1 MRLLLAAIVLI
12 VAAGLVAAC
21 SGSDAPGDTGTSSD
35 RAAPDGAADGGAASE
50 VEAGDDAEA
59 ADDADTADTAAADDD
74 AAQARDEDAADEEPA
89 GAEPAE
95 AETDETGAG
104 DPEDTPAEEAQDE
117 AVAAPVAPLPYDN
130 DNALRVLEMLSL
142 TIGERVQS
150 TDGERAAAAFL
161 AAEFESLGYAVEL
174 QPVPLES
181 LRVDEFR
188 VLVNGRPV
196 VAEVLHGSAGGD
208 LSAPLVVV
216 PGMGAAEDFAAVDVE
231 GAVALV
237 ERGQLFFREKV
248 ANAAAAGA
256 IGVMIYNNAPGPF
269 SGTLGET
276 SAIPAVSISQAQG
289 RALKTQLTK
298 AAQAADA
305 TDATDTADATDTT
318 DTADTTDTQVT
329 AEILVRYDPLSGE
342 SQNVVARRTDGAC
355 RVWVG
360 GHYDSVPGVMGA
372 NDNASGTA
380 LVVEL
385 ARAYA
390 DSAGARLI
398 CFVAFGAEESV
409 GGSPGILG
417 SKIFVQ
423 RLVDSGAIEDVTAML
438 NLDVAAIGSALL
450 LVGVEPLVGLAQE
463 VGAALEIDLAAGTL
477 PPGTGSDHLNF
488 AQAGVPV
495 IFPTVLGG
503 PIHVPADRFEAVEP
517 ERLASVGRLAHGL
530 LGCLAA
536 SIEPA
541 LAEACVVETE

>member
-1 MRLLLAAIVLI
+1 MLI

-21 SGSDAPGDTGTSSD
+21 SGSDAPGDADASSD
-35 RAAPDGAADGGAASE
+35 GAGPDGAASE
-50 VEAGDDAEA
+50 VEAGNDAEA
-59 ADDADTADTAAADDD
+59 ADDADTPAADDDD
-74 AAQARDEDAADEEPA
+74 AAQARDEDAADEDS
-89 GAEPAE
+89 GDAEPAE
-95 AETDETGAG
+95 AGTDETGAG
-104 DPEDTPAEEAQDE
+104 EPEDTPAEEAQDE
-117 AVAAPVAPLPYDN
+117 AVAPPVTPLPYDN

-142 TIGERVQS
+142 TIGERVQA

-181 LRVDEFR
+181 MRVDEFR

-237 ERGQLFFREKV
+237 ERGLVFFREKV

-298 AAQAADA
+298 AAEAADA
-305 TDATDTADATDTT
+305 P
-318 DTADTTDTQVT
+318 DTTDTQVT

-355 RVWVG
+355 RIWVG

-380 LVVEL
+380 LVVEM

-438 NLDVAAIGSALL
+438 NLDVAAIGSALV
-450 LVGVEPLVGLAQE
+450 LVGVEPLVGLAE
-463 VGAALEIDLAAGTL
+463 AVGAALEIDLAAAAL
-477 PPGTGSDHLNF
+477 PPGAGSDHLNF

-530 LGCLAA
+530 LGCLIA
-536 SIEPA
+536 SLEPA

>member
-1 MRLLLAAIVLI
+1 MRLLLAAIGLI
-12 VAAGLVAAC
+12 AGAGLVAAC
-21 SGSDAPGDTGTSSD
+21 SGPDAPPAPGDADTSSD
-35 RAAPDGAADGGAASE
+35 GAGPDADATE
-50 VEAGDDAEA
+50 VEADGDAETA
-59 ADDADTADTAAADDD
+59 ADDANDT
-74 AAQARDEDAADEEPA
+74 AQARDDAAAAAEEETPGDEPPEPATDDAGADEPEDAPAEEEPA
-89 GAEPAE
+89 
-95 AETDETGAG
+95 
-104 DPEDTPAEEAQDE
+104 
-117 AVAAPVAPLPYDN
+117 AVAPEGGPPVAPLPYDN
-130 DNALRVLEMLSL
+130 DNALRVLEALSV
-142 TIGERVQS
+142 TIGGRVQA

-174 QPVPLES
+174 QSVPLES

-237 ERGQLFFREKV
+237 ERGQVFFRQKV

-256 IGVMIYNNAPGPF
+256 IAVLIYNNEPGPF
-269 SGTLGET
+269 PGTLGET

-289 RALKTQLTK
+289 RALKTLVTRAQR
-298 AAQAADA
+298 AAETAETTGA
-305 TDATDTADATDTT
+305 TDDTA
-318 DTADTTDTQVT
+318 TQVT
-329 AEILVRYDPLSGE
+329 VEVLIRYDPLSEE
-342 SQNVVARRTDGAC
+342 SQNVVARRPDGAC
-355 RVWVG
+355 RIWVG
-360 GHYDSVPGVMGA
+360 GHYDTVPGVMGA

-380 LVVEL
+380 LVVEM
-385 ARAYA
+385 ARAYV
-390 DSAGARLI
+390 DSAGGRLI

-409 GGSPGILG
+409 RGSPGILG
-417 SKIFVQ
+417 SKVFVQ
-423 RLVDSGAIEDVTAML
+423 RLVESGAIEDVTAML
-438 NLDVAAIGSALL
+438 NLDVAAVGSALL
-450 LVGVEPLVGLAQE
+450 LVGVEPLVGLAEE
-463 VGAALEIDLAAGTL
+463 VGAALEIDLAAGAL

-530 LGCLAA
+530 LGCLIA
-536 SIEPA
+536 SLEPA

>member
-1 MRLLLAAIVLI
+1 MRLLLAAIALV

-21 SGSDAPGDTGTSSD
+21 SGSDAPEDAATSSD
-35 RAAPDGAADGGAASE
+35 RAGPDGAASE
-50 VEAGDDAEA
+50 VEADDDAEA
-59 ADDADTADTAAADDD
+59 ADDADADTADD

-89 GAEPAE
+89 RAEPDE
-95 AETDETGAG
+95 AEPDETGAG
-104 DPEDTPAEEAQDE
+104 DPEDTPTEEAQDE
-117 AVAAPVAPLPYDN
+117 SVALSVVPLPYDN
-130 DNALRVLEMLSL
+130 DNALRVLEVLSV
-142 TIGERVQS
+142 TIGGRVQA

-237 ERGQLFFREKV
+237 ERGQVFFRQKV
-248 ANAAAAGA
+248 ANAAGAGA
-256 IGVMIYNNAPGPF
+256 IAVLIYNNEPGPF
-269 SGTLGET
+269 PGTLGET

-289 RALKTQLTK
+289 RALKTLVTRAQR
-298 AAQAADA
+298 AAETAETTGA
-305 TDATDTADATDTT
+305 TDDTA
-318 DTADTTDTQVT
+318 TQVT
-329 AEILVRYDPLSGE
+329 VEVLIRYDPLSEE
-342 SQNVVARRTDGAC
+342 SQNVVARRPDGAC
-355 RVWVG
+355 RIWVG

-380 LVVEL
+380 LVVEM

-390 DSAGARLI
+390 DSAGGRLI

-409 GGSPGILG
+409 RGSPGILG
-417 SKIFVQ
+417 SKVFVQ
-423 RLVDSGAIEDVTAML
+423 RLVESGAIEDVTAML
-438 NLDVAAIGSALL
+438 NLDVAAVGSALL
-450 LVGVEPLVGLAQE
+450 LVGVEPLVGLAEE
-463 VGAALEIDLAAGTL
+463 VGAALEIDLAAGAL
-477 PPGTGSDHLNF
+477 PPGIGSDHLNF

-530 LGCLAA
+530 LGCLIA
-536 SIEPA
+536 SLEPA

>member
-12 VAAGLVAAC
+12 VGAGLVAAC
-21 SGSDAPGDTGTSSD
+21 SGSDAPGDAGTPSD
-35 RAAPDGAADGGAASE
+35 RAAPDAAADGGAASE

-74 AAQARDEDAADEEPA
+74 AAQARDEDPADEEPA

-95 AETDETGAG
+95 AETDETGVG

-117 AVAAPVAPLPYDN
+117 AVAPPVAPLPYDN

-196 VAEVLHGSAGGD
+196 VTEVLHGSAGGD

-298 AAQAADA
+298 AAQAAETPDA
-305 TDATDTADATDTT
+305 PDTTDATDTT
-318 DTADTTDTQVT
+318 DPPDPQVT

-355 RVWVG
+355 RIWVG

>member
-1 MRLLLAAIVLI
+1 
-12 VAAGLVAAC
+12 
-21 SGSDAPGDTGTSSD
+21 
-35 RAAPDGAADGGAASE
+35 
-50 VEAGDDAEA
+50 
-59 ADDADTADTAAADDD
+59 
-74 AAQARDEDAADEEPA
+74 
-89 GAEPAE
+89 
-95 AETDETGAG
+95 
-104 DPEDTPAEEAQDE
+104 
-117 AVAAPVAPLPYDN
+117 
-130 DNALRVLEMLSL
+130 MLSL

-161 AAEFESLGYAVEL
+161 AAEFESLGYAVEM

-208 LSAPLVVV
+208 LQR
-216 PGMGAAEDFAAVDVE
+216 AAGRRAGHGRGGGLRGGRRRRVRSRWSS
-231 GAVALV
+231 G
-237 ERGQLFFREKV
+237 GQLFFREKV

-276 SAIPAVSISQAQG
+276 SAIPGGVDQPGAGAGAEDAADQG
-289 RALKTQLTK
+289 RAGCGCDGRARIRRTRRTPRIPR
-298 AAQAADA
+298 
-305 TDATDTADATDTT
+305 TRP
-318 DTADTTDTQVT
+318 DTQVT

-342 SQNVVARRTDGAC
+342 SQNVVGRRTDGAC
-355 RVWVG
+355 RIWVG

-450 LVGVEPLVGLAQE
+450 LVGVEPLVGLAEE

-503 PIHVPADRFEAVEP
+503 PIHVPADRFDAVEP

-536 SIEPA
+536 SLDPA

>member
-1 MRLLLAAIVLI
+1 MRLLLVAIGLI
-12 VAAGLVAAC
+12 AGAGLVAAC
-21 SGSDAPGDTGTSSD
+21 SGPDTPEDAATSSD
-35 RAAPDGAADGGAASE
+35 RAEPDGAASE
-50 VEAGDDAEA
+50 VEADDDAEA
-59 ADDADTADTAAADDD
+59 ADDADADDD
-74 AAQARDEDAADEEPA
+74 AAAQARDEDAAEEEPA
-89 GAEPAE
+89 RAEPDE
-95 AETDETGAG
+95 AEPDETGVG
-104 DPEDTPAEEAQDE
+104 DPEDTPTEEVQDE
-117 AVAAPVAPLPYDN
+117 SVALSVAPLPYDN
-130 DNALRVLEMLSL
+130 DNALRVLEVLSL
-142 TIGERVQS
+142 TIGGRVQA

-174 QPVPLES
+174 QSVPLES

-237 ERGQLFFREKV
+237 ERGQVFFRQKV

-256 IGVMIYNNAPGPF
+256 IGVMIYNNEPGPF

-289 RALKTQLTK
+289 GALKTLVTRAQR
-298 AAQAADA
+298 AAETAETTGA
-305 TDATDTADATDTT
+305 TDDA
-318 DTADTTDTQVT
+318 DTQVT
-329 AEILVRYDPLSGE
+329 VKVLIRYDPLSGE

-380 LVVEL
+380 LVVEM

-390 DSAGARLI
+390 DSAGGRLI

-417 SKIFVQ
+417 SKVFVQ
-423 RLVDSGAIEDVTAML
+423 RLVESGAIEDVTAML
-438 NLDVAAIGSALL
+438 NLDVAAVGSALL
-450 LVGVEPLVGLAQE
+450 LVGVEPLVGLAEE
-463 VGAALEIDLAAGTL
+463 VGAALEIDLAAGAL
-477 PPGTGSDHLNF
+477 PPGIGSDHLNF

-530 LGCLAA
+530 LGCLIA
-536 SIEPA
+536 SLEPA

>member
-1 MRLLLAAIVLI
+1 MRLLLAAMALI

-21 SGSDAPGDTGTSSD
+21 SGSDAPGDAGTSSD
-35 RAAPDGAADGGAASE
+35 GAGPDADATGGAASE

-59 ADDADTADTAAADDD
+59 ADDADADDDADD

-89 GAEPAE
+89 RAEPAE
-95 AETDETGAG
+95 AETDEAGAG
-104 DPEDTPAEEAQDE
+104 DPEDTPTEEEPA
-117 AVAAPVAPLPYDN
+117 AVALSVAPLPYDN
-130 DNALRVLEMLSL
+130 DNALRVLEMLSV
-142 TIGERVQS
+142 TIGGRVQA

-174 QPVPLES
+174 QSVPLES

-237 ERGQLFFREKV
+237 ERGQVFFRQKV

-256 IGVMIYNNAPGPF
+256 IGVMIYNNEPGPF

-276 SAIPAVSISQAQG
+276 SAIPAVSISQAQAG
-289 RALKTQLTK
+289 ALKTLVTRAER
-298 AAQAADA
+298 AAQAAQA
-305 TDATDTADATDTT
+305 GETTDATDTE
-318 DTADTTDTQVT
+318 VT
-329 AEILVRYDPLSGE
+329 VEVLIRYDPLSGE

-355 RVWVG
+355 RIWVG

-380 LVVEL
+380 LVVEM

-390 DSAGARLI
+390 DSAGGRLI

-417 SKIFVQ
+417 SKVFVQ

-438 NLDVAAIGSALL
+438 NLDVAGVGSALL
-450 LVGVEPLVGLAQE
+450 LVGVEPLVGLAEE
-463 VGAALEIDLAAGTL
+463 VGAALEIDLAAGAL
-477 PPGTGSDHLNF
+477 PPGIGSDHLNF

-530 LGCLAA
+530 LGCLIA
-536 SIEPA
+536 SLEPA
-541 LAEACVVETE
+541 LAEACVVGTE

>member
-1 MRLLLAAIVLI
+1 M
-12 VAAGLVAAC
+12 
-21 SGSDAPGDTGTSSD
+21 
-35 RAAPDGAADGGAASE
+35 
-50 VEAGDDAEA
+50 
-59 ADDADTADTAAADDD
+59 
-74 AAQARDEDAADEEPA
+74 
-89 GAEPAE
+89 
-95 AETDETGAG
+95 
-104 DPEDTPAEEAQDE
+104 
-117 AVAAPVAPLPYDN
+117 
-130 DNALRVLEMLSL
+130 
-142 TIGERVQS
+142 
-150 TDGERAAAAFL
+150 
-161 AAEFESLGYAVEL
+161 
-174 QPVPLES
+174 
-181 LRVDEFR
+181 
-188 VLVNGRPV
+188 
-196 VAEVLHGSAGGD
+196 
-208 LSAPLVVV
+208 
-216 PGMGAAEDFAAVDVE
+216 
-231 GAVALV
+231 
-237 ERGQLFFREKV
+237 
-248 ANAAAAGA
+248 
-256 IGVMIYNNAPGPF
+256 
-269 SGTLGET
+269 
-276 SAIPAVSISQAQG
+276 
-289 RALKTQLTK
+289 
-298 AAQAADA
+298 
-305 TDATDTADATDTT
+305 
-318 DTADTTDTQVT
+318 T

-355 RVWVG
+355 RIWVG

>member
-1 MRLLLAAIVLI
+1 MPLLLAAIALI

-21 SGSDAPGDTGTSSD
+21 SGPDAPGDAGTSSD
-35 RAAPDGAADGGAASE
+35 RAGPDGATTGGAASE
-50 VEAGDDAEA
+50 VEAADDAET
-59 ADDADTADTAAADDD
+59 ADDADADTADD
-74 AAQARDEDAADEEPA
+74 AAQARDEDAAEEEPA
-89 GAEPAE
+89 RAEPDE
-95 AETDETGAG
+95 AETDETGAD
-104 DPEDTPAEEAQDE
+104 DPEDTATEEEPA
-117 AVAAPVAPLPYDN
+117 AVALSVVPLPYDN
-130 DNALRVLEMLSL
+130 DNALRVLEALSV
-142 TIGERVQS
+142 TIGGRVQA

-174 QPVPLES
+174 QSVPLES

-237 ERGQLFFREKV
+237 ERGQVFFRQKV

-256 IGVMIYNNAPGPF
+256 IGVMIYNNEPGPF

-289 RALKTQLTK
+289 GALKTLVTRAQR
-298 AAQAADA
+298 AAETAETTGA
-305 TDATDTADATDTT
+305 TDDTA
-318 DTADTTDTQVT
+318 TQVT
-329 AEILVRYDPLSGE
+329 VEVLIRYDPLSEE
-342 SQNVVARRTDGAC
+342 SQNVVARRPDGAC
-355 RVWVG
+355 RIWVG

-380 LVVEL
+380 LVVEM

-390 DSAGARLI
+390 DSAGGRLI

-409 GGSPGILG
+409 RGSPGILG
-417 SKIFVQ
+417 SKVFVQ
-423 RLVDSGAIEDVTAML
+423 RLVESGAIEDVTAML

-450 LVGVEPLVGLAQE
+450 LVGVEPLVGLAEE
-463 VGAALEIDLAAGTL
+463 VGAALEIDLAAGAL
-477 PPGTGSDHLNF
+477 PPGIGSDHLNF

-503 PIHVPADRFEAVEP
+503 PIHVPTDRFEAVEP

-530 LGCLAA
+530 LGCLIA
-536 SIEPA
+536 SLEPA

>member
-12 VAAGLVAAC
+12 AAAGLVAAC
-21 SGSDAPGDTGTSSD
+21 SGSDAPAAPGDADTPSD
-35 RAAPDGAADGGAASE
+35 RAGPDADATE
-50 VEAGDDAEA
+50 VEADG
-59 ADDADTADTAAADDD
+59 DTAAAADADDADDD
-74 AAQARDEDAADEEPA
+74 AAQTRDEDAAEEETPDAEPPEPATDEPGADEPEDAPADEEPA
-89 GAEPAE
+89 AVTPEGAP
-95 AETDETGAG
+95 
-104 DPEDTPAEEAQDE
+104 
-117 AVAAPVAPLPYDN
+117 PVAPLPYDN
-130 DNALRVLEMLSL
+130 DNALRVLEVLSL
-142 TIGERVQS
+142 TIGGRVQA

-174 QPVPLES
+174 QSVPLES

-208 LSAPLVVV
+208 LSASLVVV

-237 ERGQLFFREKV
+237 ERGQVFFRQKV

-256 IGVMIYNNAPGPF
+256 IGVMIYNNEPGPF

-289 RALKTQLTK
+289 GALKTLLTRAQR
-298 AAQAADA
+298 AAETAETTGA
-305 TDATDTADATDTT
+305 TDDTA
-318 DTADTTDTQVT
+318 TQVT
-329 AEILVRYDPLSGE
+329 VEVLIRYDPLSEE
-342 SQNVVARRTDGAC
+342 SQNVVARRPDGAC
-355 RVWVG
+355 RIWVG

-380 LVVEL
+380 LVVEM

-390 DSAGARLI
+390 DSAGGRLI

-409 GGSPGILG
+409 RGSPGILG
-417 SKIFVQ
+417 SKVFVQ
-423 RLVDSGAIEDVTAML
+423 RLVESGAIEDVTAML
-438 NLDVAAIGSALL
+438 NLDVAGVGSALL
-450 LVGVEPLVGLAQE
+450 LVGVEPLVGLAEE
-463 VGAALEIDLAAGTL
+463 VGAALEIDLAAGAL
-477 PPGTGSDHLNF
+477 PPGIGSDHLNF

-503 PIHVPADRFEAVEP
+503 PVHVPADRFEAVEP

-530 LGCLAA
+530 LGCLIA
-536 SIEPA
+536 SLEPA